1 MKRTAGAC
9 VLVAVLT
16 SGCVS
21 TDGGQGWGGSYGQ
34 VSGPRAIPGVE
45 GAWGQPVA
53 MAFPYSSSPPSGEA
67 AAQDMLARSLPLDLV
82 QASAAAMGNMP
93 SGLMQAGGP
102 GVPPP
107 PGALSAPGMPY
118 QPAVPGMAGAGGY
131 PPGAVAAVGANVTPQ
146 ASRFPTRRTEVSF
159 TSPYGMK
166 VSWYAPS
173 ADGRGG
179 FTTNHIDAPG
189 RYNFVQGAVYRL
201 KLSDIPNR
209 AGVELYPTLEVVPSN
224 LKTDA
229 FLAHSA
235 VPVSFTNEDLD
246 QVAAG
251 NYLVK
256 VIYLPDPQFQDLAV
270 AGPEE
275 IVSSRL
281 EPGVDP
287 VAEAQRR
294 GSILLVVRVG
304 NIDLELANSPA
315 MDAPGQYGPRAPAPA
330 TPGNGMM
337 PGMHMHGGMGM
348 PGPGMRGMMMPGMGG
363 MPMMAP
369 NAPMMNGGG
378 MPMMPAGVLPNV
390 PAAPEPATS
399 GPTSRSSDSPGV
411 QQTGYNSAGN
421 AFTTSA
427 QLATQMPDMTS
438 QDKSKRS
445 TKGGW

>member
-1 MKRTAGAC
+1 M
-9 VLVAVLT
+9 
-16 SGCVS
+16 
-21 TDGGQGWGGSYGQ
+21 
-34 VSGPRAIPGVE
+34 
-45 GAWGQPVA
+45 
-53 MAFPYSSSPPSGEA
+53 
-67 AAQDMLARSLPLDLV
+67 
-82 QASAAAMGNMP
+82 
-93 SGLMQAGGP
+93 
-102 GVPPP
+102 
-107 PGALSAPGMPY
+107 
-118 QPAVPGMAGAGGY
+118 
-131 PPGAVAAVGANVTPQ
+131 
-146 ASRFPTRRTEVSF
+146 
-159 TSPYGMK
+159 
-166 VSWYAPS
+166 
-173 ADGRGG
+173 
-179 FTTNHIDAPG
+179 
-189 RYNFVQGAVYRL
+189 
-201 KLSDIPNR
+201 
-209 AGVELYPTLEVVPSN
+209 
-224 LKTDA
+224 
-229 FLAHSA
+229 
-235 VPVSFTNEDLD
+235 
-246 QVAAG
+246 AAG

-438 QDKSKRS
+438 PDKSKRS